1 MVREKEGNMPAGIT
15 KTDGMAYVGRRP
27 WHGLGTYVE
36 GQAMTSVQAIEAA
49 GLDWEVVS
57 EPVYRHKPLIYQTTQ
72 GLDARGRFED
82 GRFDQ
87 IEGKRAI
94 IRQDTDE
101 VFGIMSDG
109 YTPVQ
114 NTTAFDLIDSVV
126 GSGDATFHTVGSLFG
141 GRRVWMLCK
150 LQGDYKMDNGEKL
163 ESFILL
169 DNSHDG
175 TAALRMRLTSVRVVC
190 SNTLGAATSS
200 RAAFAARH
208 TSGIMGRVSEARDL
222 LGLNAAYMERL
233 IEDANRIA
241 EQAWSHAEMKDMTYK
256 LLDLDPAR
264 SMDMQHGI
272 KAPAANKMFDLFYL
286 GEGNRG
292 ETRWD
297 ALNAV
302 TEYLDYSKGSRAI
315 DSLDSTED
323 AVVSRRLQNSWL
335 GSGGEQMRARAWSIL
350 NAPTSELVGV

>member
-1 MVREKEGNMPAGIT
+1 MISRRGGIMPAGIT

-36 GQAMTSVQAIEAA
+36 GQAMTAAQAIEAA
-49 GLDWEVVS
+49 SLDWEVVS
-57 EPVYRHKPLIYQTTQ
+57 EPVYRDIQVDDWRPK
-72 GLDARGRFED
+72 DFK
-82 GRFDQ
+82 Q
-87 IEGKRAI
+87 IERKRVVV
-94 IRQDTDE
+94 RKDTDE
-101 VFGIMSDG
+101 VFGIMSAG

-126 GSGDATFHTVGSLFG
+126 GSGDAAFHTVGSLFG

-222 LGLNAAYMERL
+222 LGLNAAYMQRL

-241 EQAWSHAEMKDMTYK
+241 EQAWSHAEMEDMTYK
-256 LLDLDPAR
+256 LLDLDPDR
-264 SMDMQHGI
+264 SMDRQHGI
-272 KAPAANKMFDLFYL
+272 KAPAAAKMTRLFSL
-286 GEGNRG
+286 GEGNSG
-292 ETRWD
+292 TSKWD

-315 DSLDSTED
+315 DSLDSTDD

-335 GSGGEQMRARAWSIL
+335 GSGGEAMRSRAWSIL
-350 NAPTSELVGV
+350 NAVPA

>member
-1 MVREKEGNMPAGIT
+1 MPAGIT

-27 WHGLGTYVE
+27 WHNLGTFVE
-36 GQAMTSVQAIEAA
+36 GQAMTAAQAIEAA
-49 GLDWEVVS
+49 GLDWEVVT
-57 EPVYRHKPLIYQTTQ
+57 EPVYRDIQVDDWRPK
-72 GLDARGRFED
+72 DFK
-82 GRFDQ
+82 Q
-87 IEGKRAI
+87 IERKRVVV
-94 IRQDTDE
+94 RQDTDE
-101 VFGIMSDG
+101 VFGVMSSG

-126 GSGDATFHTVGSLFG
+126 GSGDAAFHTVGSLFG

-150 LQGDYKMDNGEKL
+150 LQGDYRLDNGEKL

-208 TSGIMGRVSEARDL
+208 TSGIMGRVNEARDL
-222 LGLNAAYMERL
+222 LGLNAVYMERL

-241 EQAWSHAEMKDMTYK
+241 EQAWSHAEMEDMTYK
-256 LLDLDPAR
+256 LLDLDDDRAIDR
-264 SMDMQHGI
+264 QHGI
-272 KAPAANKMFDLFYL
+272 KAPAASKMLDLFYL

-292 ETRWD
+292 ETKWD

-302 TEYLDYSKGSRAI
+302 TEYLDYSAGSRSI
-315 DSLDSTED
+315 DSLDSTDD

-335 GSGGEQMRARAWSIL
+335 GSGGEQMRSQAWSIL
-350 NAPTSELVGV
+350 NAVPA

>member
-1 MVREKEGNMPAGIT
+1 MPAGIT
-15 KTDGMAYVGRRP
+15 ETDGMAYVGRRP

-36 GQAMTSVQAIEAA
+36 GQAMTSAQAIEAA
-49 GLDWEVVS
+49 GLDWEVVT
-57 EPVYRHKPLIYQTTQ
+57 EPVFRDIRDNSTGGFFK
-72 GLDARGRFED
+72 
-82 GRFDQ
+82 Q
-87 IEGKRAI
+87 IEGKRAVV
-94 IRQDTDE
+94 RQDTDE
-101 VFGIMSDG
+101 VFGVMSDG
-109 YTPVQ
+109 FTPAQ
-114 NTTAFDLIDSVV
+114 NLTCFDVMDAVT
-126 GSGDATFHTVGSLFG
+126 GSGDAAFHTVGSLFG

-169 DNSHDG
+169 HNSHDG

-222 LGLNAAYMERL
+222 LGLNAAYMARL

-241 EQAWSHAEMKDMTYK
+241 EQAWSHDEMKDMTYK
-256 LLDLDPAR
+256 LLDLAPDVAI
-264 SMDMQHGI
+264 DMQRGI
-272 KAPAANKMFDLFYL
+272 KAPAAEKMLDLFYL
-286 GEGNRG
+286 GQGNNG
-292 ETRWD
+292 TTRWD
-297 ALNAV
+297 GLNAV
-302 TEYLDYSKGSRAI
+302 TEYLDYSKGSRSI

-335 GSGGEQMRARAWSIL
+335 GSGGEAMRAKAWSIL
-350 NAPTSELVGV
+350 NAPTAESVTAGRD